1 MFKRGKV
8 MQNNYNKT
16 LYACCFGYI
25 VQATVN
31 NFLPLLFAY
40 FASFYQIPFYLISF
54 IVFYNFGLQII
65 VDNFSANLTLKIG
78 YRQTAILACLIAL
91 LGLLAI
97 GIVPFFT
104 INSTIIYIS
113 ILVSVT
119 LMAVGGGITEVIL
132 SPLVEALPLKNKAA
146 KQNFLHSFYCVGHVL
161 VVVLA
166 TLFFKFIGIKYW
178 YIFSLALGLIPILG
192 TLLFINCPIVKPQGD
207 DNPVKKIELFKNKNF
222 ILFFIIMIMA
232 GGAEQAV
239 AQWISYFAEEGLGV
253 DKQTGDIIGVLTFA
267 IFMFISRLFFGL
279 KKNDFNVGKAL
290 VICSLLMVLVMLL
303 SIVST
308 QKWLALVFISLTGL
322 FVGLMWP
329 GTYAF
334 AGQEFKNGGTVMFA
348 ILALGGDIGC
358 TLGPTFVGVIGEFFS
373 VEIGVFASII
383 FPLILAIL
391 SIILLRNGKKS
402 NQKIIKN

>member
-1 MFKRGKV
+1 
-8 MQNNYNKT
+8 MQKNYNKT
-16 LYACCFGYI
+16 LYACCFCYV

-40 FASFYQIPFYLISF
+40 FASFYGIPFYLISF
-54 IVFYNFGLQII
+54 IVFYNFALQII
-65 VDNFSANLTLKIG
+65 VDNFSANLTLKLG
-78 YRQTAILACLIAL
+78 YRKTAILACVIAL
-91 LGLLAI
+91 LGLVVI

-104 INSTIIYIS
+104 INSTIIYIA
-113 ILVSVT
+113 IIVSVT

-132 SPLVEALPLKNKAA
+132 SPLVEALPLVNKAA
-146 KQNFLHSFYCVGHVL
+146 KQNFLHSFYCLGHVL

-166 TLFFKFIGIKYW
+166 TLFFKFIGIEFW
-178 YIFSLALGLIPILG
+178 YIFSLILGLIPIIG

-207 DNPVKKIELFKNKNF
+207 DNPVKKIDLFKNKTF
-222 ILFFIIMIMA
+222 VIFFIIMIMA
-232 GGAEQAV
+232 GAGEQAV

-253 DKQTGDIIGVLTFA
+253 DKATGDIIGVLTFA

-279 KKNDFNVGKAL
+279 KKNDFNVVKAL
-290 VICSLLMVLVMLL
+290 VMCSVLMSVVILL

-308 QKWLALVFISLTGL
+308 QKWLSLIFISLSGL
-322 FVGLMWP
+322 FVGITWP

-334 AGQEFKNGGTVMFA
+334 AGQTFKKGGTVMFA

-358 TLGPTFVGVIGEFFS
+358 TLGPTFVGVIGEFLS

-383 FPLILAIL
+383 FPIILAIL
-391 SIILLRNGKKS
+391 AIILLKNVNKNSQKS
-402 NQKIIKN
+402 LEK